1 MRSKSNDMD
10 STVNGVLVVPCGP
23 HDIGQDDEGKLHSP
37 DKSKKLKEKQK
48 DEQQDGEKELSGN
61 EKTDERA
68 TKNNHQNP
76 GLKDLSKDDLL
87 KLLGIMEG
95 EVQVMSKKIPP
106 CLLFSNLLSID
117 CCSSVHSET
126 KSYKIPVRY
135 WPW

>member
-23 HDIGQDDEGKLHSP
+23 HDISQEEEGKLHGP

-48 DEQQDGEKELSGN
+48 DEQQDVEKDLSGN
-61 EKTDERA
+61 EKVDEKA
-68 TKNNHQNP
+68 TESNHQNP

-95 EVQVMSKKIPP
+95 EVQVMSKKRPP
-106 CLLFSNLLSID
+106 CLFSFFFSNLLSID
-117 CCSSVHSET
+117 CSAQ
-126 KSYKIPVRY
+126 
-135 WPW
+135 